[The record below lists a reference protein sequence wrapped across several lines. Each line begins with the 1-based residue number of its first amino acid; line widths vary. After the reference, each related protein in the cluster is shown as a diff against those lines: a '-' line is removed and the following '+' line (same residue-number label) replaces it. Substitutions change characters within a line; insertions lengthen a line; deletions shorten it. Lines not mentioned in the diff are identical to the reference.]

1 MVLANIQME
10 SLFKLYHAVI
20 VPAIVYSCETWIKC
34 ETDNSKLN
42 QIQISVLRRILKLPM
57 STSLVSIYVE
67 TGILPLNSEC
77 EKRQLI
83 YWWTLLNKKDQSSD
97 IANMQLSKFS
107 QNKNNLLNDITGLIK
122 KFNIPT
128 AHIDLQN
135 KKARTSQN

>member
-20 VPAIVYSCETWIKC
+20 VPAIVYICETWIKC

-67 TGILPLNSEC
+67 TGILPLNWEC

-97 IANMQLSKFS
+97 RANMQLSKFS